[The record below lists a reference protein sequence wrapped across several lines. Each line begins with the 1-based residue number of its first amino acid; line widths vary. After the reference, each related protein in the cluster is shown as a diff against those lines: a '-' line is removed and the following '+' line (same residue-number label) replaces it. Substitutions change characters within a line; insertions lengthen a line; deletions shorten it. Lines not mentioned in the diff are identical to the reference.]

1 MPLDG
6 AGQDAVQT
14 PPVWMLG
21 RSVLPSRDRHIAE
34 AMISPEPHSDAH
46 QDDRKAGKSVTSE
59 SFTSMGGIRCCDHGN
74 SGAPAFDINNSW
86 IGP

>member
-1 MPLDG
+1 LLQRSTMPDDG

-21 RSVLPSRDRHIAE
+21 CSVPPSRDRHIAE

-46 QDDRKAGKSVTSE
+46 PIEPQALLSTVLT
-59 SFTSMGGIRCCDHGN
+59 
-74 SGAPAFDINNSW
+74 
-86 IGP
+86 